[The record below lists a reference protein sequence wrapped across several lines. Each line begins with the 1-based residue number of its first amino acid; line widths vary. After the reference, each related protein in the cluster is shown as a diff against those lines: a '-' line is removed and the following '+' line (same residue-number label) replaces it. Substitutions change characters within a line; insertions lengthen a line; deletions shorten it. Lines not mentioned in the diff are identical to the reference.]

1 MEKNGV
7 TEHNEVA
14 DEERS
19 TGNESGGYSSSSYV
33 APSPSESRALLW
45 KLDLRIIPLI
55 GALYLCS
62 FLDRVNIGNARLAG
76 LTTDLNISPNAYNA
90 ALSIFFAG
98 YVLFEVPSNMIL
110 KVVGPSKWIPIVM
123 LSWGT
128 VMACMAACKNS
139 AGLLASRFF
148 LGITEAGLFP
158 GIIFYLSLWYTLFF
172 SCSTLAGA
180 FGGVLAYG
188 IMQMDGVG
196 GLHGWQWIF
205 IIEAIPTLL
214 LAFAAYAL
222 LPDFPENSK
231 CKSCEH

>member
-1 MEKNGV
+1 MVTMEKNGV

-98 YVLFEVPSNMIL
+98 YVCHYSFLF
-110 KVVGPSKWIPIVM
+110 
-123 LSWGT
+123 
-128 VMACMAACKNS
+128 
-139 AGLLASRFF
+139 
-148 LGITEAGLFP
+148 
-158 GIIFYLSLWYTLFF
+158 
-172 SCSTLAGA
+172 
-180 FGGVLAYG
+180 
-188 IMQMDGVG
+188 
-196 GLHGWQWIF
+196 
-205 IIEAIPTLL
+205 
-214 LAFAAYAL
+214 
-222 LPDFPENSK
+222 
-231 CKSCEH
+231 